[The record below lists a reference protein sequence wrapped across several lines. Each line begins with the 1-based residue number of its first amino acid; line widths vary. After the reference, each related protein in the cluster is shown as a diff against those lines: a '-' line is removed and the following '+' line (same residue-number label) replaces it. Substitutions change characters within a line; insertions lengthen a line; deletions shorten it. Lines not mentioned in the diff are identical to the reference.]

1 MISRRYLRVKTF
13 QALYAYFQTSDKNVN
28 KAESELFLS
37 LERMYD
43 LYLFFLALPAEIVH
57 RAELRIEESKTKRLP
72 SEEDLD
78 PNQKLIEN
86 RVFRLITTNKHL
98 SQKLNE
104 RKLSWSPDQDLIT
117 KFMNY
122 LRKHDAYVG
131 YMSTRETSFEED
143 QKFAVTLYKKII
155 PDFELMLSEIQD
167 KSIFWGFDEIDFV
180 LSMVLKSVKRFNP
193 KSDEFSPLLNLYT
206 DKDEDVKMVKKLF
219 RKTIEDDKENSKI
232 IAEKTKNWDVE
243 RIAMIDILLMKMAL
257 TELVHF
263 NSVPV
268 KVTLNE
274 YIELSKWFSTP
285 KSKIFINGVL
295 DKLVADFKE
304 SGKMKKIGRGLLD
317 A

>member
-13 QALYAYFQTSDKNVN
+13 QALYAYFQSSDKNVN

-37 LERMYD
+37 LERMHD

-57 RAELRIEESKTKRLP
+57 RSELRIEDAKTKRLP

-78 PNQKLIEN
+78 PNKKLIEN
-86 RVFRLITTNKHL
+86 RILRLITTNKHL

-122 LRKHDAYVG
+122 LRQHEAYVE
-131 YMSTRETSFEED
+131 YMKTRETSFEQD
-143 QKFAVTLYKKII
+143 QKFVVTLYKKII
-155 PDFELMLSEIQD
+155 PEFELILSEIQD
-167 KSIFWGFDEIDFV
+167 KSIYWGFDEIDFV
-180 LSMVLKSVKRFNP
+180 LSMVLKTVKRFKEN
-193 KSDEFSPLLNLYT
+193 SDEFTPILDLYT

-219 RKTIEDDKENSKI
+219 RKTIDEDNENSKI

-285 KSKIFINGVL
+285 KSKVFINGVL

-304 SGKMKKIGRGLLD
+304 NGKMKKIGRGLLD